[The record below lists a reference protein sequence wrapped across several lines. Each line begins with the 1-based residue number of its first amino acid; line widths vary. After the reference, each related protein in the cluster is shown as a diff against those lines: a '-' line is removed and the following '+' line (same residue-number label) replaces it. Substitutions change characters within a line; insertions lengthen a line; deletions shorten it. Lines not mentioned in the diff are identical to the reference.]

1 MEKRN
6 SFIIFI
12 LTVGVFGILNT
23 EMGFIGILPDIA
35 EYFDVS
41 VATAGWLVSIFAIG
55 VAISGPIM
63 PLLCSRF
70 NRKNVMVLVLV
81 IFVIGNIIS
90 IFTAS
95 FAVLLAARII
105 PALFHPVYV
114 SLAFSAAADSVSRA
128 EAPKAVAK
136 IFIGVSAGMVVGVPI
151 ASFIAGT
158 TNLQIALA
166 FFAIVNIL
174 VLIATVIYVP
184 SMPIKETISYGKQL
198 KVLQKSVTW
207 FSIIIVVLV
216 NAAIF
221 GVYSYLAEYLQTVTN
236 VSPSVTS
243 LLLFVYGAAN
253 IIGNILAG
261 RLLTF
266 NPIRT
271 IMALPFLLGGIYII
285 LFFAGQLTLATAAI
299 ILIWGIIAGIGAN
312 INQYLVTSAAPE
324 APDFSNGMFLSACNI
339 GTTIGTAI
347 GGLFISGMGTQY
359 VVLVGII
366 AVILSF
372 VFILLRNSEYRSEAQ
387 LAS

>member
-1 MEKRN
+1 MKKRN
-6 SFIIFI
+6 NLIVFI

-23 EMGFIGILPDIA
+23 EMGYIGILPDIA
-35 EYFDVS
+35 VYFDVS

-63 PLLCSRF
+63 PLLFSRF
-70 NRKNVMVLVLV
+70 NRKNVMVLVLA

-90 IFTAS
+90 IFTSS
-95 FAVLLAARII
+95 FTVLLIARII
-105 PALFHPVYV
+105 PALFHPIYC
-114 SLAFSAAADSVSRA
+114 SLAFSVAADSVNKA

-136 IFIGVSAGMVVGVPI
+136 VFIGVSAGMVVGVPI
-151 ASFIAGT
+151 ASFIAST

-166 FFAIVNIL
+166 FFALVNIFVL
-174 VLIATVIYVP
+174 VATIVYVP
-184 SMPIKETISYGKQL
+184 SMPVKEIITYGRQL
-198 KVLQKSVTW
+198 NVLKKSITW
-207 FSIIIVVLV
+207 FSIIVVVLV

-236 VSPSVTS
+236 VSSNVTS

-261 RLLTF
+261 RLLTYH
-266 NPIRT
+266 PIKT
-271 IMALPFLLGGIYII
+271 IVALPFLLGAVYII
-285 LFFAGQLTLATAAI
+285 LFLTGQLTIATAII

-339 GTTIGTAI
+339 GTTIGTSV

-366 AVILSF
+366 SVILSI
-372 VFILLRNSEYRSEAQ
+372 VFILLRNNKYRSEPQ
-387 LAS
+387 LAN